1 MTNIDFRKQQR
12 KCAFFSHFHSQSNR
26 IMETVAN
33 SIDTLL
39 TRVEDY
45 GNTRIELTK
54 LTAIDQGSSVL
65 ALLISH
71 IMVVLTICIF
81 TVLLSIGVAFWLGE
95 LLGTIYYGFLI
106 VAAFYALAIMVL
118 LFLLT
123 SIKAGI
129 KNTIIAHLYEPKP

>member
-1 MTNIDFRKQQR
+1 M
-12 KCAFFSHFHSQSNR
+12 
-26 IMETVAN
+26 
-33 SIDTLL
+33 DTLL

-54 LTAIDQGSSVL
+54 LTAIDQGASVL

-95 LLGTIYYGFLI
+95 LLGTLYYGFLI
-106 VAAFYALAIMVL
+106 VAAFYGLVVTIL
-118 LFLLT
+118 LFTLT

-129 KNTIIAHLYEPKP
+129 KNKVIAHLYEPKP